1 MGGHLQLSEERLQS
15 VLGDFTDHDLHH
27 LLANDLLLRVL
38 RVAGGLNLALVAAGE
53 CNAEHAEHVAIRS
66 LSLHEGF
73 NERVPLLNEGTE
85 LVTGHIHA
93 VEVGVAVISLDFFDL
108 ELNLP
113 PSILVVLVLQVSERN
128 LEHTTTERVG
138 SNLWK
143 IKVSK
148 NATKRCRLTY
158 SGQQSCCRA

>member
-1 MGGHLQLSEERLQS
+1 MSLGNKLKAGRHLQLLEERLQR
-15 VLGDFTDHDLHH
+15 VLGDLTDHDFHH

-53 CNAEHAEHVAIRS
+53 CNAEHAEHVAIKG

-73 NERVPLLNEGTE
+73 DERVPLLNEGAE

-93 VEVGVAVISLDFFDL
+93 VEVGVAVLSLDFFDL

-113 PSILVVLVLQVSERN
+113 PSVFVVLVLQVSERN
-128 LEHTTTERVG
+128 LEHTTTERVS

-148 NATKRCRLTY
+148 TRQKGAC
-158 SGQQSCCRA
+158 